1 MTEQVEGGAL
11 DWLQHNVQL
20 NKEAGKNLDIIDTA
34 PCDWNDYIAL
44 LESQKNEGSEVKA
57 GEGEKNEGTCGEQE
71 GALRTYAMDTT
82 LALTKWDLIIGSD
95 LVYNG
100 AGVEMLPRVMK
111 ALASPETRIF
121 YAHTRKRYEM
131 VDFDFLAELE
141 KNGLEV
147 RELREPGVSSPPESP
162 EAFTHCFPPMRIAI
176 YCITRKN

>member
-11 DWLQHNVQL
+11 NWLRYNVQL
-20 NKEAGKNLDIIDTA
+20 NKEAGKNIDIVDTA
-34 PCDWNDYIAL
+34 ACDWNDYIAL
-44 LESQKNEGSEVKA
+44 LEGEKKEEGA
-57 GEGEKNEGTCGEQE
+57 TGEGE
-71 GALRTYAMDTT
+71 APRAIAMDTT

-95 LVYNG
+95 LVYND

-111 ALASPETRIF
+111 ALASPGTLIF
-121 YAHTRKRYEM
+121 YAHTKKRYEM

-147 RELREPGVSSPPESP
+147 KELREPGVSSPPESP